1 MPVRKSISLMHVS
14 LDGFVA
20 ALSAPPPGVD
30 WMACTPAPG
39 AYARS
44 FRERADVAIHGR
56 VTYRLMESYWPTVL
70 DKPKSKPST
79 LKHARW
85 LQKALKVVVS
95 RTMKSTE
102 WENSLLIKDNLPEAF
117 ARLKQQPGKDMMIFG
132 SPGLVKSLTKLDLI
146 DEYHLLMQ
154 PTILGGGLPL
164 FGELDHRANL
174 RLVKNTTLGDK
185 IAALHY
191 ERVAG

>member
-1 MPVRKSISLMHVS
+1 MHVS

-20 ALSAPPPGVD
+20 DLKAPPPGLD
-30 WMACTPAPG
+30 WMAYTPELE
-39 AYARS
+39 AYAHS
-44 FRERADVAIHGR
+44 FHERADVAIHGR

-70 DKPKSKPST
+70 DNPKSKPST

-154 PTILGGGLPL
+154 PTILGSGLPL
-164 FGELDHRANL
+164 FGELDHRVSL
-174 RLVKNTTLGDK
+174 RLVKSTTLGEK

-191 ERVAG
+191 ERVTA

>member
-1 MPVRKSISLMHVS
+1 MPVRKIISLMHVS

-20 ALSAPPPGVD
+20 DLKAPPPGLD
-30 WMACTPAPG
+30 WMAFTPELEQ
-39 AYARS
+39 YAHS
-44 FRERADVAIHGR
+44 FHERADVAIHGR

-70 DKPKSKPST
+70 ANPKSKQST
-79 LKHARW
+79 LNHARW

-102 WENSLLIKDNLPEAF
+102 WDNSLLIKNNLAQEF

-146 DEYHLLMQ
+146 DEYHLMMQ

-164 FGELDHRANL
+164 FGELDHRVNL
-174 RLVKNTTLGDK
+174 RLVKNTTLGEN

-191 ERVAG
+191 ERVTN

>member
-1 MPVRKSISLMHVS
+1 MRKIISLMHVS

-20 ALSAPPPGVD
+20 DLKAPPPGLD
-30 WMACTPAPG
+30 WMTYTPELER
-39 AYARS
+39 YAHS
-44 FRERADVAIHGR
+44 FHEKADVAIHGR

-70 DKPKSKPST
+70 ANPKAQPST

-85 LQKALKVVVS
+85 VQNALKVVVS

-102 WENSLLIKDNLPEAF
+102 WENSLLIKNNLPEAF
-117 ARLKQQPGKDMMIFG
+117 ARLKQQPGKDMVIFG

-146 DEYHLLMQ
+146 DEYHVMVQ
-154 PTILGGGLPL
+154 PMILGSGLPL
-164 FGELDHRANL
+164 FGELDHRVKL
-174 RLVKNTTLGDK
+174 RLVQSTTLGEN

-191 ERVAG
+191 ERVTK

>member
-1 MPVRKSISLMHVS
+1 MPVRKIVSLMHVS

-20 ALSAPPPGVD
+20 DLKAPPPGLD
-30 WMACTPAPG
+30 WMAYTPELEK
-39 AYARS
+39 YAHA
-44 FRERADVAIHGR
+44 FHERADVAIHGR

-70 DKPKSKPST
+70 EKPSAKPST

-85 LQKALKVVVS
+85 LQQALKVVVS

-154 PTILGGGLPL
+154 PTILGSGLPL
-164 FGELDHRANL
+164 FGELDHRVRL
-174 RLVKNTTLGDK
+174 RLVENTTLGEN

-191 ERVAG
+191 ERVTK